1 MPIQYGTVQCGGILG
16 GVLFY
21 QEYEFMAAWQF
32 TLTFV
37 GLATIVG
44 GIALGAAPQPQ
55 LPHRAMIGQ
64 SGAAHSST

>member
-55 LPHRAMIGQ
+55 LPHRAERG
-64 SGAAHSST
+64 GT